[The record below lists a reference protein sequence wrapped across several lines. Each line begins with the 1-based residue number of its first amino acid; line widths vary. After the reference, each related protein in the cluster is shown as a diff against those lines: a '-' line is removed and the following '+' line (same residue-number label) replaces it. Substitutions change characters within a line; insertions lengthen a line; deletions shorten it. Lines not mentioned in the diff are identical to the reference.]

1 MDNVLRCCA
10 GLDVHKKTIATCI
23 RRLDDEGRI
32 HEQVRTFGTM
42 THQLLQL
49 RDWLSSWGVTHVAM
63 ESTGVLW
70 KPVFNILEDTFELL
84 LVNAAHLKHV
94 PGRKTDIKDCQW
106 IAQLLQCGL
115 LKNSFVPDRSQREL
129 RDLTRHRAQL
139 TAEHTRVANRIHK
152 TLEDANIKLASV
164 ASDVLGVSGRAM
176 IKSMI
181 RGEDDSTKLAELAKR
196 RLRGKIPQL
205 REALV
210 GRVTDHHR
218 FMLRTLM
225 DHLEYLERTIE
236 DLDIRIR
243 DLSAPF
249 ADAIDRLKEVPGLN
263 QRAIENILAEI
274 GTEMKQF
281 PSAGHLASWT
291 GVCPGNDE
299 SAGKRR
305 TGRTTQGNRWLRRTL
320 GQAAW
325 AASHA
330 KNSYFQSQY
339 KRLAGRRGKK
349 RAIVAVAHSLLV
361 VIYHIL
367 RDNVAYQD
375 LGSDFFERRDPDRL
389 VRYHTQR
396 LQRLG
401 FDVTIT
407 PTDKAA

>member
-32 HEQVRTFGTM
+32 HQQVRTFGTM

-70 KPVFNILEDTFELL
+70 KPVFNILEDKFELL

-249 ADAIDRLKEVPGLN
+249 ADAIDRLKEVPGLD

-299 SAGKRR
+299 SAGKQKVESR
-305 TGRTTQGNRWLRRTL
+305 
-320 GQAAW
+320 
-325 AASHA
+325 
-330 KNSYFQSQY
+330 K
-339 KRLAGRRGKK
+339 
-349 RAIVAVAHSLLV
+349 
-361 VIYHIL
+361 
-367 RDNVAYQD
+367 
-375 LGSDFFERRDPDRL
+375 
-389 VRYHTQR
+389 
-396 LQRLG
+396 
-401 FDVTIT
+401 
-407 PTDKAA
+407 